1 VTILAEGKRTQRI
14 ADLPNLGPVTQRQL
28 ASLGIHTP
36 AQLAGLGPIE
46 AWFQLRSAYSTVN
59 RICLYALVGAL
70 EGVDWRDLPAAV
82 LADLRA
88 VSDR

>member
-1 VTILAEGKRTQRI
+1 MGATSTQRI
-14 ADLPNLGPVTQRQL
+14 ADLPNLGPVTERQL

-36 AQLAGLGPIE
+36 AQLADLGPIE
-46 AWFQLRSAYSTVN
+46 AWLQLRAAYPTVN
-59 RICLYALVGAL
+59 RICLYALVGAR
-70 EGVDWRDLPAAV
+70 EGIDWRDLPATV